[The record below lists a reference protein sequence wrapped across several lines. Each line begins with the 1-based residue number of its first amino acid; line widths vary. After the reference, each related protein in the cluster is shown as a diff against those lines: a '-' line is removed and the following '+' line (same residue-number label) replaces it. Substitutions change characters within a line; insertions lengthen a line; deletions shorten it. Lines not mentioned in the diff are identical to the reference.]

1 MRDENTRAF
10 RITVD
15 DQEPI
20 VAGLRDGAL
29 VSVHIVQMKDGTHS
43 LHIGGLTDA
52 DANGIS
58 YHVRWGNH
66 TLQVKDTLTVEVL
79 TTDQTDEPIRRY
91 RSDADVQESPYTDEE
106 WHEMDRQEYL
116 RLKEIFEVP
125 STAPQPKP

>member
-1 MRDENTRAF
+1 MPDEVTRAF
-10 RITVD
+10 RITAD

-29 VSVHIVQMKDGTHS
+29 VSVHIVQTKDGIQS

-66 TLQVKDTLTVEVL
+66 TLQVTDKLTVEVL
-79 TTDQTDEPIRRY
+79 TTKQTDEPTRRY

-106 WHEMDRQEYL
+106 WHEMDRLEYL
-116 RLKEIFEVP
+116 RLKEIFE
-125 STAPQPKP
+125 APDTTSQPKP